1 MSITSGRTT
10 VGITPVQV
18 DGNSVN
24 PFVLYI
30 HNESN
35 TKKLYLGNG
44 TVSVENGFSIDPS
57 SVQNFTLFP
66 NQSLFMLSD
75 SGDHIVSWLR
85 IPV

>member
-1 MSITSGRTT
+1 MSITSGRTI

-44 TVSVENGFSIDPS
+44 TVSIENGFGIDPS
-57 SVQNFTLFP
+57 TVETFTLFP
-66 NQSLFMLSD
+66 SQSLFMVSE
-75 SGDHIVSWLR
+75 SGDHLVSWLR